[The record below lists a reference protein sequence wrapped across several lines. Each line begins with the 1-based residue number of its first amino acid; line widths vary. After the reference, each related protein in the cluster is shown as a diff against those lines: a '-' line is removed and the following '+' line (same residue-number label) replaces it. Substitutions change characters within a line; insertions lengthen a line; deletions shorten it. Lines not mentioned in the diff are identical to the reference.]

1 MVDEKARSP
10 NLEDVFKHVSKQM
23 RSDFEKIRS
32 LIENRA
38 EKGTELEIILK
49 DFLKEY
55 LPRNLAVTKGFL
67 VDSDEKIS
75 KQLDVIIYDAFKTPI
90 LYESENI
97 RVIPIECAYSV
108 IEVKSKLGENELNDI
123 FKNMDSVRSLK
134 RKAYYPH
141 GTIKDT
147 YKLYGK
153 KWNYWQ
159 TNYCIFAFDSIDLQ
173 TLKNYIEKKQKDE
186 KREPENQLDMV
197 CVLNKGVI
205 CYEKNDTTA
214 VTPDTETKLS
224 YLQTENSL
232 LYFYSLFSRLFN
244 QMSFAYTCVGN
255 ALFANA
261 TMTDYAECV
270 NKGTDIWFG
279 LMAFHLVSISA
290 LIASAII
297 ALNRKYS

>member
-1 MVDEKARSP
+1 MIDKKVRSP
-10 NLEDVFKHVSKQM
+10 NLEDAFKHVSKQM

-67 VDSDEKIS
+67 VDSDGKIS

-90 LYESENI
+90 FYESENI

-141 GTIKDT
+141 GVIKDT

-153 KWNYWQ
+153 KWNNWQ

-205 CYEKNDTTA
+205 CYEKNDTPA

-244 QMSFAYTCVGN
+244 QMGMPNFDFIHYIMKID
-255 ALFANA
+255 F
-261 TMTDYAECV
+261 
-270 NKGTDIWFG
+270 
-279 LMAFHLVSISA
+279 
-290 LIASAII
+290 
-297 ALNRKYS
+297 